1 MVHHMP
7 KLEASVEQVVL
18 EEVELTENT
27 TTTTTRVR
35 LQQLEHI

>member
-1 MVHHMP
+1 MVHHTP

-27 TTTTTRVR
+27 TTTTRVR